1 MAIAY
6 EIDTLYQLL
15 GVGYCLAKED
25 LAKSIPGVLEF
36 EELDSVDLLD
46 VNHGVGVTRN
56 QTYKKQKLESCLHQ
70 TYSHFNSGTAKQL
83 KINKKY

>member
-1 MAIAY
+1 MKLQLFINSWVLAI
-6 EIDTLYQLL
+6 
-15 GVGYCLAKED
+15 ED
-25 LAKSIPGVLEF
+25 LAKLKSLPGVLEF